1 MDCIDHGRKGDKKGY
16 TRNRVHGKT
25 ALLHRLKYAEA
36 HGLDVLT
43 MGGVVMHTCDNPRC
57 INPMHLVLGTQ
68 ADNNEDC
75 RIKGRNAY
83 GERCGSS
90 VLTSEAVRTIRETY
104 IPRDRE
110 RGARA
115 LARRFGVA
123 HPQVLNALRGIT
135 WKGA

>member
-1 MDCIDHGRKGDKKGY
+1 MDCVDHGRKGDKTGY
-16 TRNRVHGKT
+16 TRTHVRGKT

-57 INPMHLVLGTQ
+57 INPAHLVLGTT
-68 ADNNEDC
+68 ASNNADC
-75 RIKGRNAY
+75 RDKGRHAY
-83 GERCGSS
+83 GERCGAS
-90 VLTSEAVRTIRETY
+90 VLTVEAVRTIRETY

-123 HPQVLNALRGIT
+123 HPQVLNVLRGKT
-135 WKGA
+135 WKEA